1 MAAATKSVLIVFSLL
16 LLLSFSLA
24 HRVPPSPK
32 ENEETH
38 MGDPHEVVGIG
49 SGNGGGNG
57 GTEFGSRFGSE
68 SVSVFGAG
76 GGGGSGSGSGSIGQ
90 GFGTG
95 DEMGGCPMPNILTGA
110 LLPALLG
117 GLQGGILGAQEG
129 IPGAILGLGAQGGL
143 QGGGSSWLRQIIP
156 YLKGSHLDFLK
167 TYGTSVC
174 PAGCV
179 PNPLPSQT
187 AEQRGEPSKEAQK
200 VVEPKKVTSA
210 ANEAQEPMPDDML
223 DLKNKPQSIRP

>member
-16 LLLSFSLA
+16 LCLSFSLA
-24 HRVPPSPK
+24 HWVPPSPM

-38 MGDPHEVVGIG
+38 TGDPNEIVGIG

-57 GTEFGSRFGSE
+57 GTEFGSE

-76 GGGGSGSGSGSIGQ
+76 GGGGSGSGGGSIGQ

-95 DEMGGCPMPNILTGA
+95 DGMGGRTATPNILIGA
-110 LLPALLG
+110 LLQAQL
-117 GLQGGILGAQEG
+117 GGILGAQEG
-129 IPGAILGLGAQGGL
+129 ILGAILGLGGQGGL
-143 QGGGSSWLRQIIP
+143 QRGGSSWLRRIIP
-156 YLKGSHLDFLK
+156 CLKGSHLDFLK
-167 TYGTSVC
+167 ADGTSVC

-187 AEQRGEPSKEAQK
+187 AEQRGVPSREAQK

-210 ANEAQEPMPDDML
+210 ANEAHEPMPDDIL
-223 DLKNKPQSIRP
+223 DIKNKPQSIRP